1 MRSSIW
7 YAATLA
13 FATMTLWNGC
23 KLPAPFAEHAPPTV
37 TVETPGLQPVVP
49 YINLT
54 GTVAAYQSVNLVARV
69 QGFLEE
75 IKFQDGSFVDKGTV
89 LFVIEQDTYQE
100 KVLLYEA
107 QLQQAQAEYDRQLAM
122 VKQNATSQANVEKWL
137 SQRDQAAANV
147 ALAKIELG
155 YTTVLAPFD
164 GRIGEHLVD
173 VGNVVGAN
181 AADPTKLAN
190 IEQLAPIYI
199 NFSVSSRDA
208 LRIRATARKLG
219 LGVKPDFGKIP
230 VYAGLENEQG
240 YPHEGVLDF
249 VSNTVDTSTG
259 TIQLRAIF
267 QNEDRD
273 LFPGLFARVR
283 IALGQPEPTL
293 VVPNEAIANDQSGD
307 YVFVVNAQDVV
318 ERRDVSLGPRVG
330 QMRAVTQ
337 GLSKDDRVIVRGLA
351 AVRRG
356 ARVNVQEA
364 PSPPGTQPTPSN
376 SPLRPGAATSQSTAT
391 PASMPTPTS
400 TATPAS
406 TASPSG
412 TPTPSGEEG

>member
-1 MRSSIW
+1 MKASTC
-7 YAATLA
+7 YLATLA
-13 FATMTLWNGC
+13 IATMTLWNGC
-23 KLPAPFAEHAPPTV
+23 KLPTPFAEHAPPTV
-37 TVETPGLQPVVP
+37 TVETPALQPVVP
-49 YINLT
+49 YIHLT

-89 LFVIEQDTYQE
+89 LFVIEQDTYQQ

-107 QLQQAQAEYDRQLAM
+107 QLQQTQAEYDRQLSM
-122 VKQNATSQANVEKWL
+122 IKQNATSQANVDKWL
-137 SQRDQAAANV
+137 SERDQAAANV

-155 YTTVLAPFD
+155 YTSVLAPFD

-173 VGNVVGAN
+173 VGNVVGTN
-181 AADPTKLAN
+181 AAEPTKLAN

-208 LRIRATARKLG
+208 LRIRAMARKLG

-230 VYAGLENEQG
+230 VYARLENEQG

-249 VSNTVDTSTG
+249 VNNSVDTSTG

-283 IALGQPEPTL
+283 IALGEPEPTL
-293 VVPNEAIANDQSGD
+293 VVPNEAVANDQTGD
-307 YVFVVNAQDVV
+307 YVFVVNAQNIV
-318 ERRDVSLGPRVG
+318 ERRDVSLGPREG
-330 QMRAVTQ
+330 EMRAITR

-356 ARVNVQEA
+356 TPVTVQEPPQPLGTEPP
-364 PSPPGTQPTPSN
+364 PSTSPAPPG
-376 SPLRPGAATSQSTAT
+376 GA
-391 PASMPTPTS
+391 TPTS
-400 TATPAS
+400 PA
-406 TASPSG
+406 APSG

>member
-23 KLPAPFAEHAPPTV
+23 KLQAPFAEHAPPTV

-122 VKQNATSQANVEKWL
+122 FKQNATSQANVEKWL

-147 ALAKIELG
+147 ALAKIEFG

-164 GRIGEHLVD
+164 GRIGEHLV
-173 VGNVVGAN
+173 
-181 AADPTKLAN
+181 
-190 IEQLAPIYI
+190 
-199 NFSVSSRDA
+199 
-208 LRIRATARKLG
+208 
-219 LGVKPDFGKIP
+219 
-230 VYAGLENEQG
+230 
-240 YPHEGVLDF
+240 
-249 VSNTVDTSTG
+249 
-259 TIQLRAIF
+259 
-267 QNEDRD
+267 
-273 LFPGLFARVR
+273 
-283 IALGQPEPTL
+283 
-293 VVPNEAIANDQSGD
+293 
-307 YVFVVNAQDVV
+307 
-318 ERRDVSLGPRVG
+318 
-330 QMRAVTQ
+330 
-337 GLSKDDRVIVRGLA
+337 
-351 AVRRG
+351 
-356 ARVNVQEA
+356 
-364 PSPPGTQPTPSN
+364 
-376 SPLRPGAATSQSTAT
+376 
-391 PASMPTPTS
+391 
-400 TATPAS
+400 
-406 TASPSG
+406 
-412 TPTPSGEEG
+412 

>member
-1 MRSSIW
+1 MKASIW
-7 YAATLA
+7 YSATLA
-13 FATMTLWNGC
+13 FAAMTLWNGC
-23 KLPAPFAEHAPPTV
+23 KLPTPFAQHAPPTV

-49 YINLT
+49 YIDLT

-75 IKFQDGSFVDKGTV
+75 IKFQDGSFVAKGTA
-89 LFVIEQDTYQE
+89 LFVIEQDTYQQ

-107 QLQQAQAEYDRQLAM
+107 QLQQAQAEYDRQLSM
-122 VKQNATSQANVEKWL
+122 IKQNATSQANVDKWL
-137 SQRDQAAANV
+137 SERDQAAANV

-173 VGNVVGAN
+173 VGNVVGTN
-181 AADPTKLAN
+181 AAEPTKLAN

-208 LRIRATARKLG
+208 LRIRTMARKLG

-230 VYAGLENEQG
+230 VYAGLENEKG
-240 YPHEGVLDF
+240 YPHQGVLDF
-249 VSNTVDTSTG
+249 VNNSVDTSTG

-283 IALGQPEPTL
+283 IALGESEPSL
-293 VVPNEAIANDQSGD
+293 VVPNEAVANDQTGD
-307 YVFVVNAQDVV
+307 YVFVVNAQNIV
-318 ERRDVSLGPRVG
+318 ERRNVSLGPREG
-330 QMRAVTQ
+330 EMRAVTQ
-337 GLSKDDRVIVRGLA
+337 GLSKDDRVVVRGLA

-356 ARVNVQEA
+356 ARVNAQEA
-364 PSPPGTQPTPSN
+364 PNPPETEPTPSN
-376 SPLRPGAATSQSTAT
+376 SPAPSGAAP
-391 PASMPTPTS
+391 PAGAATPTS
-400 TATPAS
+400 TAA
-406 TASPSG
+406 PSAA
-412 TPTPSGEEG
+412 PTSLGEKS

>member
-1 MRSSIW
+1 MKARVWSS
-7 YAATLA
+7 ATLA
-13 FATMTLWNGC
+13 VAAMTLGSGC
-23 KLPAPFAEHAPPTV
+23 KLPTPFAEHAPPTV
-37 TVETPGLQPVVP
+37 TVQTPGLQPVVP
-49 YINLT
+49 YIHLT

-89 LFVIEQDTYQE
+89 LFVIEQDTYQQ

-107 QLQQAQAEYDRQLAM
+107 QLQQAQAEYDRQVSML
-122 VKQNATSQANVEKWL
+122 KQNATSQANVDKWL

-173 VGNVVGAN
+173 IGNVVGTN
-181 AADPTKLAN
+181 AAEPTKLAN

-208 LRIRATARKLG
+208 LRIRTMARKLG
-219 LGVKPDFGKIP
+219 LGVKPDLGNIP

-249 VSNTVDTSTG
+249 VNNSVDTSTG

-283 IALGQPEPTL
+283 IALGQSEPTL
-293 VVPNEAIANDQSGD
+293 VVPNEAVANDQTGD
-307 YVFVVNAQDVV
+307 YVFVVNAQNIV
-318 ERRDVSLGPRVG
+318 ERRDVSLGPRDG
-330 QMRAVTQ
+330 EMRAITQ

-356 ARVNVQEA
+356 ATVTIQETSK
-364 PSPPGTQPTPSN
+364 SPETEPTPSPSLTPPAN
-376 SPLRPGAATSQSTAT
+376 AT
-391 PASMPTPTS
+391 PAN
-400 TATPAS
+400 PA
-406 TASPSG
+406 APSG
-412 TPTPSGEEG
+412 TPTPSGEES